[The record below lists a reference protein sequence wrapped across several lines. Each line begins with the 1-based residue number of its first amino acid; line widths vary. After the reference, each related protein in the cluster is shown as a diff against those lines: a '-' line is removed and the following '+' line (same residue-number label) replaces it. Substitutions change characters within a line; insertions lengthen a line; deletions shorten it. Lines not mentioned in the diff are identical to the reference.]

1 MRAAA
6 RARWRCE
13 HCPGLRRVQLR
24 HRSSAAAA
32 ADGGG
37 GGGGDS
43 ALMSAVLGVDSPE
56 NDRRWIRR
64 PLEPIPSPADAS

>member
-1 MRAAA
+1 
-6 RARWRCE
+6 
-13 HCPGLRRVQLR
+13 VQLR